1 MSINDCKVIHETGLK
16 VLIDLWDAAK
26 SIKDID
32 KKYKSSA
39 PSNYSSVAR
48 AASNLTLV
56 FPVICSRNISPE
68 VAGVVNKALEKN
80 AASMMQKLFASW
92 QLADQ
97 DINNVQDYINQ
108 FHNNINTRAA
118 SLDDVFDLT
127 SRIKTSKN
135 ESTISDAEL
144 EIAFREDAKN
154 LDYVLDSDIKESSLR
169 NFTVKNG
176 TVSYNP
182 IREADVTVDIYD
194 NDATADSSGD
204 IKVDNDKDGNK
215 LKTRISVG
223 GNNNSK
229 SAHGTRKDIADY
241 FSKQI
246 PDADYKK
253 ANELLPTPIT
263 VNFQVKVAD
272 SNGNPTTRIDGATV
286 GVKSKLYPIGS
297 KDIVDHVGQK
307 MLDKRNWLL
316 DFIKATTRE
325 TSFFKDFLLA
335 IDKAK
340 IDSLSLSD
348 RKATTDKMWK
358 VLERRALNSKFRRVA
373 TSNPNAA
380 AAITTLVLSQEE
392 VDYMRKFNNMDV
404 EHISNVIGLFES
416 LNLMC
421 IVIVDETLE
430 VAKFIY
436 DDNDPMW
443 ETISFTHLER
453 ESNDNTYKRVVNLMT
468 KIS

>member
-16 VLIDLWDAAK
+16 TLIDLWDAAK

-32 KKYKSSA
+32 KKYKSGRPAS
-39 PSNYSSVAR
+39 YSSVAR

-68 VAGVVNKALEKN
+68 VAGIVNKALEKN
-80 AASMMQKLFASW
+80 AASMMQKLFSSW

-97 DINNVQDYINQ
+97 NINNVQDYINQ

-118 SLDDVFDLT
+118 SLDDIFTL
-127 SRIKTSKN
+127 SSKLQ
-135 ESTISDAEL
+135 ESTIYDAEL
-144 EIAFREDAKN
+144 EIAFKEDMKN
-154 LDYVLDSDIKESSLR
+154 LDYVLDSDINESSLR

-194 NDATADSSGD
+194 DGTTADSSD
-204 IKVDNDKDGNK
+204 DVTVDKDGNK

-223 GNNNSK
+223 NGNSK
-229 SAHGTRKDIADY
+229 SAHGTKKDIADY

-253 ANELLPTPIT
+253 ANELMPTPII
-263 VNFQVKVAD
+263 VNFQIPVKGP
-272 SNGNPTTRIDGATV
+272 NGESTTRIDGATV

-307 MLDKRNWLL
+307 MVDKKNWLL

-348 RKATTDKMWK
+348 RKATTDRMWK

-373 TSNPNAA
+373 TSSPNAA

>member
-16 VLIDLWDAAK
+16 TLIDLWDAAK

-32 KKYKSSA
+32 KKYKSGRPAS
-39 PSNYSSVAR
+39 YSSVAR

-56 FPVICSRNISPE
+56 FPVICSRNISSE

-97 DINNVQDYINQ
+97 NIDNVQDYINQ

-118 SLDDVFDLT
+118 SLDDIFTL
-127 SRIKTSKN
+127 SSKLQ
-135 ESTISDAEL
+135 EGADISDAEL

-154 LDYVLDSDIKESSLR
+154 LDYVLDSDINESSLR
-169 NFTVKNG
+169 NYTVKNG

-182 IREADVTVDIYD
+182 IREAAVFNNVNGTP
-194 NDATADSSGD
+194 NAEFP
-204 IKVDNDKDGNK
+204 
-215 LKTRISVG
+215 G
-223 GNNNSK
+223 GNCPPASR
-229 SAHGTRKDIADY
+229 SASNQLKDFADY

-253 ANELLPTPIT
+253 ANELMPTPIT
-263 VNFQVKVAD
+263 VNFQVKIPGD
-272 SNGNPTTRIDGATV
+272 KNGTTRIDGATV

-307 MLDKRNWLL
+307 MVDKKNWLL

-348 RKATTDKMWK
+348 RKATTDRMWK

-373 TSNPNAA
+373 TSSPNAA